1 MSSEEDSSGDSEAR
15 EIEAGFRTICSG
27 ALASLRHKHHYDMLM
42 DKGHSKRS
50 ASSINGHL
58 LNRLSGQSWTR
69 VRDHIMNL
77 LPTALHAILN
87 RDIGL
92 MSANWDAPLLHNDAY
107 ILRESSQEELP
118 SAEEG
123 TQFARHLLLDHHASK
138 GDDSGRVAEALIRC
152 TKYMHINEA
161 FEFLLRS
168 MPAESRTVFVAWL
181 AQQRASK
188 KRKRPCN
195 TEQ

>member
-1 MSSEEDSSGDSEAR
+1 EDSFVDSEAR
-15 EIEAGFRTICSG
+15 EIEEGFRATCSG
-27 ALASLRHKHHYDMLM
+27 ALASLCHKRHYDMLM

-69 VRDHIMNL
+69 V
-77 LPTALHAILN
+77 HAILN

-92 MSANWDAPLLHNDAY
+92 MSANWAAPLLHNDAY
-107 ILRESSQEELP
+107 ILRESSQEDLP

-123 TQFARHLLLDHHASK
+123 TRFARNLLLDHHASK

-161 FEFLLRS
+161 FKFLLRS
-168 MPAESRTVFVAWL
+168 MPAESRTVFVIWL

-188 KRKRPCN
+188 KRKRPGN
-195 TEQ
+195 QEQ